1 MATYCQWISA
11 AGSYNNLFNKF
22 FQFNQK
28 SIAQVK
34 QKTLKKNMG
43 SVPII
48 PNYSL
53 DGYEVLRV
61 VKSKRINVN
70 SQV

>member
-48 PNYSL
+48 HPAGDVVDSVRVL
-53 DGYEVLRV
+53 DSERP
-61 VKSKRINVN
+61 
-70 SQV
+70 